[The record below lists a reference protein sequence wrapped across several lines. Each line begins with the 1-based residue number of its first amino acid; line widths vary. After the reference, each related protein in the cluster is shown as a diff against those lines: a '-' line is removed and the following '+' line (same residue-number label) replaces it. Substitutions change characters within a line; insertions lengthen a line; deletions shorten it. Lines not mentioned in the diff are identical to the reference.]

1 MWEEK
6 EMIDIKKTGRQIFDV
21 LQVVIFAF
29 IFSWGIRATVA
40 DARVVPTGSM
50 LPTIQ
55 LQDRLVVDKISYK
68 FSEVNRG
75 DVVVFRPPSN
85 VDQSGTDWVKR
96 VIGLPGEKVE
106 IRDGKV
112 FINEQEL
119 TEPYELEKPNYT
131 YDPIIVPEGSYF
143 VLGDNRNHSKDSH
156 YWGVLSNQNIVGK
169 VFIRYWPLD
178 GFGSLAK

>member
-1 MWEEK
+1 MF
-6 EMIDIKKTGRQIFDV
+6 DRNKTVKLFCDV
-21 LQVVIFAF
+21 LQVVV
-29 IFSWGIRATVA
+29 FSLVFNWGLHATVA

-55 LQDRLVVDKISYK
+55 LQDRLIVDKISYN
-68 FSEVNRG
+68 FSEVKRG

-106 IRDGKV
+106 IRNGEV

-119 TEPYELEKPNYT
+119 TEPYEMEKPNYK
-131 YDPIIVPEGSYF
+131 YGPFVIPEGSYF
-143 VLGDNRNHSKDSH
+143 VLGDNRNNSKDSH
-156 YWGVLSNQNIVGK
+156 YWGELSNQNIVGK

-178 GFGSLAK
+178 HFGPLAK